1 MVYKLLYP
9 LIKSHL
15 SFYYK
20 ITYWNIEIDKLLAS
34 GNKTKQT
41 FNLKS

>member
-1 MVYKLLYP
+1 MVYKLFYP

-15 SFYYK
+15 SFNYK
-20 ITYWNIEIDKLLAS
+20 ITHWNIEIDKLLAS
-34 GNKTKQT
+34 GSKTKQT